1 RGVPT
6 EVLVHPGL
14 YRCIELPR
22 AGQPFML
29 TTLTLDTHHPAGHL
43 PVACKRTRYPSP
55 YGEIGL
61 LEALKCSD
69 HLSSQLVQRIR
80 DSEFGDSTLVVVASD
95 QLAVANHLS
104 HALDEPRRAT
114 LLLRHGT
121 GSTPG

>member
-55 YGEIGL
+55 YGDIGL
-61 LEALKCSD
+61 LKALKCSD
-69 HLSSQLVQRIR
+69 RLSSQLVQRIR
-80 DSEFGDSTLVVVASD
+80 DSEFGDNTLVGRPSV
-95 QLAVANHLS
+95 H
-104 HALDEPRRAT
+104 RAT
-114 LLLRHGT
+114 PDHRDHLLE
-121 GSTPG
+121 